1 VGYNFFWSI
10 ERRICNRNA
19 RKAVLVNSVD
29 TISTTAWM
37 IMTHARWLKLRYG
50 MMMRRLA
57 KWYGGFI
64 RLSQKW
70 CAPSDRGE
78 LLRRIFAK

>member
-1 VGYNFFWSI
+1 
-10 ERRICNRNA
+10 
-19 RKAVLVNSVD
+19 
-29 TISTTAWM
+29 M

-57 KWYGGFI
+57 NWYGGFI

-70 CAPSDRGE
+70 FAPIDRGE